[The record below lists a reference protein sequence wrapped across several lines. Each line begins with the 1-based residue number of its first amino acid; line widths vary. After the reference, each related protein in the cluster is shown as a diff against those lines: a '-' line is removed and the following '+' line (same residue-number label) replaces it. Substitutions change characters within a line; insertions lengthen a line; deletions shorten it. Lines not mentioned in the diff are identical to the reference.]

1 MEESHVLI
9 RGGRRLV
16 GRICV
21 QGGKNTALPVMA
33 ACLLTRG
40 RTILYRCPKI
50 ADVYQMETILNQ
62 IGCQTEWISSGLV
75 IDSSNPV
82 SSEIPEGAAGRFR
95 GSSLLLGALLARN
108 GSVKLEKPGGCK
120 IGSRP
125 LDYHFMGFQKMGVM
139 VEEKEEGYH
148 CFCERM
154 DGAEISLPYPS
165 VGATE
170 NLMLAAAGAKGTT
183 KLIGCAREPEI
194 RDLAGFM
201 IHMGI
206 SVEGAG
212 TSCICVTGAKRTC
225 ASHYVI
231 PYDRIAAATYLFGAM
246 MTEGDVTLLLGGST
260 ERMENVLCVLES
272 MGARIERE
280 PAKVRLRMEKKTRPV
295 NVKTGPYPAV
305 PTDIQSMILVGA
317 LRATGP
323 SEIQETVFDGRFQIC
338 KELEKMGAGIKI
350 EHDRAW
356 IEPPERLQ
364 GACVEAKDLRG
375 GASLILAGLAA
386 EGETRVSSYSYV
398 ERGYEDLVENLCS
411 LGADIRIEGM
421 K

>member
-9 RGGRRLV
+9 RGGRRLE

-33 ACLLTRG
+33 ACLLTKG

-50 ADVYQMETILNQ
+50 ADVYQMEAILKQ

-82 SSEIPEGAAGRFR
+82 SSEIPKGTAGRFR

-108 GSVKLEKPGGCK
+108 GSVCLEKPGGCK

-125 LDYHFMGFQKMGVM
+125 LNYHFMGLQKMGVQ
-139 VEEKEEGYH
+139 VEEKEEGYR

-154 DGAEISLPYPS
+154 RGTEIFLPYPS

-170 NLMLAAAGAKGTT
+170 NLMLAAAGAEGTT

-194 RDLAGFM
+194 RDLAGFL

-206 SVEGAG
+206 AVEGAG

-225 ASHYVI
+225 ASHYDI

-246 MTEGDVTLLLGGST
+246 MTEGDVTLMLGGST
-260 ERMENVLCVLES
+260 KRMENMLRVLES
-272 MGARIERE
+272 MGAWIQRE
-280 PAKVRLRMEKKTRPV
+280 PQMIRLRMQGKIRPV
-295 NVKTGPYPAV
+295 KVETGPYPAV
-305 PTDIQSMILVGA
+305 PTDIQSMILAGA
-317 LRATGP
+317 LLAAGP
-323 SEIQETVFDGRFQIC
+323 SEIQENVFDGRFQIC
-338 KELEKMGAGIKI
+338 QELEKMGAKIKL
-350 EHDRAW
+350 ENNRAR
-356 IEPPERLQ
+356 INPTKRLQ
-364 GACVEAKDLRG
+364 GTHVEAKDLRG
-375 GASLILAGLAA
+375 GAALILAGLAA

-398 ERGYEDLVENLCS
+398 ERGYENFVENLQL
-411 LGADIRIEGM
+411 LGADIRIEGA